1 MEDVDVVD
9 DDDDD
14 DEDKVVDV
22 VLAVVDVVDA
32 VEVAEEVEVVEV
44 VVADVAFVVVALAE
58 VVELV
63 VLVAAAEVDVVV
75 ELPWLGSSP
84 TPATAPLSPPAKP
97 GVCRTFTIRFASAA
111 RRCAGSLSPPLTL
124 ASADDRAKR
133 NEMAKKSVK
142 TSDLD
147 ANMADGVRA
156 EVCSTVTGGCSA
168 KSGGCWRGG
177 GWEERKE
184 RQSAAQRAESCAC
197 DSSLRSKQRRGQLE
211 HSTSSNMESRKAK
224 WM

>member
-1 MEDVDVVD
+1 M
-9 DDDDD
+9 
-14 DEDKVVDV
+14 
-22 VLAVVDVVDA
+22 
-32 VEVAEEVEVVEV
+32 
-44 VVADVAFVVVALAE
+44 
-58 VVELV
+58 
-63 VLVAAAEVDVVV
+63 V

-97 GVCRTFTIRFASAA
+97 VACRTFTIRFASAA

-147 ANMADGVRA
+147 ANMADGERA

-168 KSGGCWRGG
+168 KSGGWRRGG

-184 RQSAAQRAESCAC
+184 WQSAAQRAECCAC
-197 DSSLRSKQRRGQLE
+197 DSSLRSKQRRLFCARFLGQFPRTTQLE
-211 HSTSSNMESRKAK
+211 TLEMRTDNWNTQRRLIWSLGRRNGCKRKRGVRLSSEDVFWRRVVHQYLSHDFKSFALPMSN
-224 WM
+224 